1 MSFSPFIMFKS
12 GIQKRFEFSEY
23 RYEIM
28 VYSSVF
34 NAEKNTMK
42 SYLKYTLGKSKA

>member
-12 GIQKRFEFSEY
+12 GIQKGFEFSEY
-23 RYEIM
+23 RYEIT

-34 NAEKNTMK
+34 NVEKTQ
-42 SYLKYTLGKSKA
+42 

>member
-23 RYEIM
+23 RYEIT
-28 VYSSVF
+28 VYSVF
-34 NAEKNTMK
+34 NAEKTQ
-42 SYLKYTLGKSKA
+42 